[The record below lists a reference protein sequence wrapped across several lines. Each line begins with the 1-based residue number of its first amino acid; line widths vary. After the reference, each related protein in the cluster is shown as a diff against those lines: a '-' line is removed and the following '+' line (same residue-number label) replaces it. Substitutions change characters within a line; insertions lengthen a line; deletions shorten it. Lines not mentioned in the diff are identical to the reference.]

1 MGGGNATR
9 RWLGAGAVAAAVL
22 VAVVGFGYG
31 AGGAATV
38 SGRVT
43 YRGQP
48 VRVGTVLIEGRDGIA
63 RTAAITDGTYA
74 VPGVPVGPCRVAV
87 LSPLPAQAGA
97 GKLPDKDKQGP
108 GRPAGR
114 RPPPPG
120 WVKLPERYG
129 DPEKSGLAAGLRR
142 MTLS

>member
-1 MGGGNATR
+1 M
-9 RWLGAGAVAAAVL
+9 AAAVL

-97 GKLPDKDKQGP
+97 GQLPDKDKQGP

-114 RPPPPG
+114 RSPPPG

-129 DPEKSGLAAGLRR
+129 DPEKSGLGCDVGRGTTTYDVELN
-142 MTLS
+142 